1 MNKILLIVSI
11 IILPGLLSCHQI
23 YKSQW
28 VSATSNN
35 VSKIKLIN
43 EIKSSGLRTGLVE
56 ATNRMKFPN
65 TLILMRE
72 LPVQER
78 SVDLGLR
85 LVAGRYFIDVWG
97 GYGVENRNFDIC
109 EKNIER
115 LIASGNLG
123 VFEKTNQPII
133 P

>member
-1 MNKILLIVSI
+1 MNKILLLVLIM
-11 IILPGLLSCHQI
+11 ILPGISSCHQI

-28 VSATSNN
+28 ISVSSNN
-35 VSKIKLIN
+35 ISKIKLIN
-43 EIKSSGLRTGLVE
+43 EIKSVGLKSGFVE

-78 SVDLGLR
+78 SVDIGLR
-85 LVAGRYFIDVWG
+85 FVADHYFIDVWG
-97 GYGVENRNFDIC
+97 GYGVENRSFDIC